1 MECHRQNHSNSE
13 HFVTTENGTHGG
25 FKPDLLFTGNVRGF
39 QYYVGMNMLNRTMPG
54 ARLQLVREHNKEYDE
69 FAIALHLNKLKLD
82 TSRLNPMKFCLN

>member
-1 MECHRQNHSNSE
+1 MEP
-13 HFVTTENGTHGG
+13 TEASSQTS
-25 FKPDLLFTGNVRGF
+25 FLQAYVRGF
-39 QYYVGMNMLNRTMPG
+39 QYYEGMNMLNRTMPG